1 MNTNQM
7 ISCFGLENGGFK
19 AGQISER
26 ERIQELIRFRQDEL
40 RALLTTSTS
49 PAVQRTARAAIGE
62 LRNLLNQLIE
72 AG

>member
-7 ISCFGLENGGFK
+7 ISCMGLESGGFK
-19 AGQISER
+19 AGQKLER
-26 ERIQELIRFRQDEL
+26 ERIQELIQFRQDEL
-40 RALLTTSTS
+40 RALLTPSTS
-49 PAVQRTARAAIGE
+49 PAVQRTARAAIAE